1 MMYNMRT
8 QNMLTLRSALSQ
20 YPLALVMDE
29 LARQFEEDVRWGL
42 LLDVL
47 ADGIVLVKMSY
58 REESYLELS
67 TDALESKD

>member
-1 MMYNMRT
+1 MRT

-47 ADGIVLVKMSY
+47 ADGIVLVKMSN